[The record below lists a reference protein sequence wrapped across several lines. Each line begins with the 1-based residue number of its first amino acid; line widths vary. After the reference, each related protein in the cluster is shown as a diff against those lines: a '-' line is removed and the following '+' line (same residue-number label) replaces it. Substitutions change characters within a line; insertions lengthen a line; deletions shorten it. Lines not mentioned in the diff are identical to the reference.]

1 MCVLSAGGKLTLDDV
16 PVEIT
21 SAMATEASG
30 SAAAPAAPQSTLAET
45 EKDTILRVL
54 AECGNNKSKAAIK
67 LGISRRTLHR
77 KLNEW
82 RSA

>member
-21 SAMATEASG
+21 SAMPTVAPG
-30 SAAAPAAPQSTLAET
+30 GAAPAAPQSTLAET